1 MRPLAVGGALVA
13 AALCMV
19 ANVGTANAAPGDW
32 AAIGYDPDGK
42 TGFPG
47 PPITAWVNHVPGQ
60 LEAMNMVLSECGS
73 APGMGGSSAPC
84 QILISV
90 QDSCVTLLSLEGVA
104 HPAAGNGPT
113 IEAAI
118 ASTAAGKRVTEVQYA
133 DCTY

>member
-1 MRPLAVGGALVA
+1 MKPPACCGALIGA
-13 AALCMV
+13 AICMLPT
-19 ANVGTANAAPGDW
+19 VGIAHAAPGDW

-47 PPITAWVNHVPGQ
+47 PGITAWVNHVPGQ
-60 LEAMNMVLSECGS
+60 LEAINMVLNECGS

-90 QDSCVTLLSLEGVA
+90 HDSCVALLSLEGVRY
-104 HPAAGNGPT
+104 PAAGNGPT
-113 IEAAI
+113 LQAAVEN
-118 ASTAAGKRVTEVQYA
+118 TAAGKRVTDILYN